1 MCSLTNQ
8 GVPRIHHPL
17 ASAAYEWLASRR
29 LMQRFMDPL
38 RQEVIGQASGLV
50 LEVGAG
56 SGHNFPWYL
65 PKKVERVEAVEP
77 DATML
82 RSARERLSHARVPI
96 SLVQASA
103 EALPFADAT
112 FDSTVAT
119 LVFCSVL
126 DPLQAL
132 GEVRRVMKPKGSL
145 FLVEHVRAQGRVAA
159 SIQHALMPLTTHVA
173 GNCHWNRDT
182 AQALTQSGFEIV
194 SLRRLTGGILPIF
207 VLHAI
212 RS

>member
-1 MCSLTNQ
+1 
-8 GVPRIHHPL
+8 
-17 ASAAYEWLASRR
+17 
-29 LMQRFMDPL
+29 MQRFMDPL
-38 RQEVIGQASGLV
+38 RQEVVGQASGLV

-56 SGHNFPWYL
+56 SGRNFPWYL
-65 PKKVERVEAVEP
+65 PERVKCVEAVEP

-82 RSARERLSHARVPI
+82 RYARERISHALVPI

-103 EALPFADAT
+103 EALPFAEAS

-132 GEVRRVMKPKGSL
+132 GEVRRVMKPKGSF
-145 FLVEHVRAQGRVAA
+145 FLIEHVRAQGRMTV
-159 SIQHALMPLTTHVA
+159 SLQNALVPLTTHVA

-182 AQALTQSGFEIV
+182 TQALTQSGFEIV
-194 SLRRLTGGILPIF
+194 SLRPLTGGILPIF
-207 VLHAI
+207 VLHVI
-212 RS
+212 RSS